1 MTNLSSPQVPTQ
13 PLRRIVRPTPIAR
26 QRKMTIGR
34 IAANSQLMA
43 NSFGRSTSIRRSISS
58 ESSVR
63 FPTWLLP
70 ALPARADDLDP
81 YRDRDIIALRQSR
94 MKNRVVRQVQPRGL
108 PMASHAH
115 GRSRSGIQTGP
126 SSIARR
132 LHPIR
137 RQPNRNDAHIGPSS
151 MPLMR
156 VAAQPPRPTA
166 RPPRTRSSNTAA
178 KNGIRT
184 DRDGPSP
191 KAATSSRHIS
201 TNSDVR
207 PMRRV
212 GLNTNV
218 GAGTES
224 VSLTNT
230 PDFVASGH
238 FSRPPKFESVMV
250 ARSVLTM
257 PNPFDR
263 VTASQS
269 HSAASPNSLRVETV
283 QADSSRPDISRPVHR
298 LTLPRASARQS
309 IDRSAIH
316 RRPVAVRQPLVAPS
330 SRIPLS
336 MMFEAPRR
344 LTSASVVASAPQV
357 NRAVN
362 ASGRAAAT
370 NTRTTSS
377 QRALSNPTTSSNPVT
392 ATNRSQASSSRPASI
407 SRKVA
412 DTPSSTPTPTPTQ
425 AQAPTPTA
433 GPDWTSFP
441 ARDSEA
447 TKVSRTA
454 DIAPSVDPVAQ
465 PAPIPSPSSISVSDA
480 STVHTHVSALTD
492 STRPTTISPS
502 NYNAIS
508 TDGDSA
514 IRRRPMSAV
523 DIPRTAGW
531 RQVLG
536 LSTESETS
544 TAPQMISTAQDS
556 LFRRVAALAN
566 PTNAPLGSPGD
577 IARRSPVSGSLI
589 SIASSMS
596 SAAQAQRES
605 SLPSPSPI
613 NNRSK
618 VSRKL
623 SRDPLASVRRQQSS
637 NAESAS
643 RSQQTTT
650 NISDAKVPRTR
661 VARSEA
667 NTRRD
672 RNSRNVAR
680 RLQKRSPSTQPKRS
694 SVESQ
699 STILR
704 KSLRVQK
711 PDATATSLVQKPSF
725 VQLWSSVNQSV
736 ARQSSLTAQ
745 RSLRLPQ
752 VRVHSHSSKPGAIV
766 RQQFGL
772 HDPSTETSFAQ
783 SSRST
788 VHHLRRQKSQRSN
801 LALRSA
807 THGDPSTAR
816 VMSVAR
822 ATRSHMSSVTPG
834 ASAGIQ
840 FAGSLAKAISLRQ
853 THGDTARAITAA
865 NQSRQSDTAVRR
877 SPAPNSVARSVS
889 PRSSRASSERSDNS
903 TSLTGAGSHV
913 AQNFLDRLSRK
924 TGEDFTPAMTPSQGN
939 SVSTSANSDVI
950 SRSVSRTPR
959 AESTLQYSE
968 PTGDQS
974 FDSSVADQRDDQPHW
989 AIMRTPAEN
998 NELSTSE
1005 LISRAPSSA
1014 DTSERASRAMGDTAS
1029 VANASIMRSVVAN
1042 PAATR
1047 SEDQPDQ
1054 SVRANRSQQRTVSGP
1069 SSARTTSPQPS
1080 TSQSST
1086 LSSTTQS
1093 ADISRSASITG
1104 PRSRTTDA
1112 ETNRSRQEI
1121 VERGGSIASRGIL
1134 HRAISRSVP
1143 TQRLSSPLND
1153 LPVSPNVTPGMRI
1166 PSEAMSAL
1174 PVVPNVARTASSP
1187 SSTSSSS
1194 SSSISG
1200 ATTSSPGA
1208 SISRSL
1214 SSSSPSISRSV
1225 SSPSTSNVR
1234 RDSHRSVSIRRQ
1246 ANGVQFGLSEDG
1258 TISADALVRMIES
1271 GQSIP
1276 NQVVH
1281 RQVSGTTSSGIV
1293 RRASSSDQVSRSVS
1307 STTIRR
1313 SSSTVEK
1320 AAPGPVSILSQVLAP
1335 SDDSESGTSQ
1345 ITTSQLLDLMDW
1357 INRIVDDRLRQELER
1372 RGVAGGRW

>member
-1 MTNLSSPQVPTQ
+1 MSELSGLDVPTQ

-43 NSFGRSTSIRRSISS
+43 NSFGRSTSIRRSISN

-81 YRDRDIIALRQSR
+81 YRDRDIIALRQTR

-156 VAAQPPRPTA
+156 VTSQPPRPTA

-178 KNGIRT
+178 RNGNRT

-191 KAATSSRHIS
+191 NAATASRQIS
-201 TNSDVR
+201 RNREDG
-207 PMRRV
+207 PFI
-212 GLNTNV
+212 NV
-218 GAGTES
+218 GRDNES
-224 VSLTNT
+224 VSTTIARRLDT
-230 PDFVASGH
+230 PDQI
-238 FSRPPKFESVMV
+238 SRPQKFESVMV
-250 ARSVLTM
+250 ARSVLTT
-257 PNPFDR
+257 PHPFDR
-263 VTASQS
+263 AMDRPSIAATSQ
-269 HSAASPNSLRVETV
+269 NL
-283 QADSSRPDISRPVHR
+283 SRPQSSQAETSRPETSRPVHR

-309 IDRSAIH
+309 VDRSAIH
-316 RRPVAVRQPLVAPS
+316 RRPISVRQPLVAPS

-336 MMFEAPRR
+336 MMYEAPRR
-344 LTSASVVASAPQV
+344 LTTTSVASPSALV
-357 NRAVN
+357 NRLADSPRQSNRSLDQRGPLTSPAQVPL
-362 ASGRAAAT
+362 SS
-370 NTRTTSS
+370 TTS
-377 QRALSNPTTSSNPVT
+377 NPSP
-392 ATNRSQASSSRPASI
+392 ASSSSTASI

-412 DTPSSTPTPTPTQ
+412 N
-425 AQAPTPTA
+425 APTPATA
-433 GPDWTSFP
+433 TTTATNIAPATTKATATNTGPDWTSFP
-441 ARDSEA
+441 TLNSESG
-447 TKVSRTA
+447 KVSRQA
-454 DIAPSVDPVAQ
+454 DTTTSVESVVQ
-465 PAPIPSPSSISVSDA
+465 PTPNSSPASVSVPNTRADN
-480 STVHTHVSALTD
+480 TSATD
-492 STRPTTISPS
+492 TNVSTRPTDSS
-502 NYNAIS
+502 LSSSNAIS
-508 TDGDSA
+508 TDRDSV

-536 LSTESETS
+536 LSTESGAS
-544 TAPQMISTAQDS
+544 TTPQIVSTAQDS

-566 PTNAPLGSPGD
+566 PTNAPLGTPGD

-589 SIASSMS
+589 SIASSMR
-596 SAAQAQRES
+596 SAVDTQRES
-605 SLPSPSPI
+605 STSISTLSTD
-613 NNRSK
+613 RSK

-623 SRDPLASVRRQQSS
+623 SRDPAA
-637 NAESAS
+637 N
-643 RSQQTTT
+643 T
-650 NISDAKVPRTR
+650 NMTRTQ
-661 VARSEA
+661 VKRSEQI
-667 NTRRD
+667 TPQGTKT
-672 RNSRNVAR
+672 RNVAR
-680 RLQKRSPSTQPKRS
+680 HLQKSSPSAQPKGS
-694 SVESQ
+694 SADAR

-704 KSLRVQK
+704 SPQREQK
-711 PDATATSLVQKPSF
+711 PDASATSLVQKPSF

-736 ARQSSLTAQ
+736 ARQSSLTAR

-752 VRVHSHSSKPGAIV
+752 VRVHSLSSKPGAIV

-801 LALRSA
+801 HALRSA

-816 VMSVAR
+816 VLSVAR

-834 ASAGIQ
+834 ASGGIQ

-853 THGDTARAITAA
+853 THGDASRAITAT
-865 NQSRQSDTAVRR
+865 NKSRQSDTAIRR
-877 SPAPNSVARSVS
+877 SPSSDSVARSS
-889 PRSSRASSERSDNS
+889 TPKSSRASSEWSGDS
-903 TSLTGAGSHV
+903 TSLTGAGSDV

-924 TGEDFTPAMTPSQGN
+924 TGENFAPAITPDQGV
-939 SVSTSANSDVI
+939 SVSASADSDVI

-959 AESTLQYSE
+959 AESTPQYSE
-968 PTGDQS
+968 LTIDQAV
-974 FDSSVADQRDDQPHW
+974 DSSIGDQRDDQPHW
-989 AIMRTPAEN
+989 AVMRSPADN
-998 NELSTSE
+998 NDPSTSE
-1005 LISRAPSSA
+1005 LISRSPSSA

-1029 VANASIMRSVVAN
+1029 VTNASIMRSVVAS

-1047 SEDQPDQ
+1047 SENQPDQ
-1054 SVRANRSQQRTVSGP
+1054 SVRATRNQQRSVSTSAQTLTTQAP
-1069 SSARTTSPQPS
+1069 TMSSSA
-1080 TSQSST
+1080 QSSD
-1086 LSSTTQS
+1086 L
-1093 ADISRSASITG
+1093 SRSASTTG
-1104 PRSRTTDA
+1104 TRSRTSNPEA
-1112 ETNRSRQEI
+1112 NRSRQEI
-1121 VERGGSIASRGIL
+1121 VERGGSIASRGVL
-1134 HRAISRSVP
+1134 HRAVSRGVP

-1153 LPVSPNVTPGMRI
+1153 LPVSPNVTPGLRI

-1174 PVVPNVARTASSP
+1174 PVVPNVARTSSSPSSTSP
-1187 SSTSSSS
+1187 SSTSSST

-1200 ATTSSPGA
+1200 ATTSPGA
-1208 SISRSL
+1208 NISRSS
-1214 SSSSPSISRSV
+1214 SSSSPSISRSA
-1225 SSPSTSNVR
+1225 SSPSTSKMR

-1246 ANGVQFGLSEDG
+1246 ANGVQFGPSEDG

-1281 RQVSGTTSSGIV
+1281 RQVSGTSSSGIM
-1293 RRASSSDQVSRSVS
+1293 RRATSSDQVSRSVS

-1313 SSSTVEK
+1313 SSSMVEK
-1320 AAPGPVSILSQVLAP
+1320 AAPGPVAILSQVLAP
-1335 SDDSESGTSQ
+1335 SDDSDSGNNQ

>member
-1 MTNLSSPQVPTQ
+1 MTDLSSPQVPTQ

-156 VAAQPPRPTA
+156 VTAQPPRPTA

-212 GLNTNV
+212 GLNTNI
-218 GAGTES
+218 GANTEP
-224 VSLTNT
+224 VSFTNT
-230 PDFVASGH
+230 PDFVATGQ
-238 FSRPPKFESVMV
+238 FSRAPKFESVMV

-257 PNPFDR
+257 SNPFDR

-269 HSAASPNSLRVETV
+269 HATASQNSLRVETV
-283 QADSSRPDISRPVHR
+283 QADSSRPDISRPRHR

-344 LTSASVVASAPQV
+344 LTSASVVASSPQV

-362 ASGRAAAT
+362 GSGRAATT

-377 QRALSNPTTSSNPVT
+377 PRALSNPTTSSNPVT
-392 ATNRSQASSSRPASI
+392 STNRSQASSSRPASI

-412 DTPSSTPTPTPTQ
+412 DAPSSTSTQTPTPTPNT
-425 AQAPTPTA
+425 

-454 DIAPSVDPVAQ
+454 DIAASVDPVAQ

-480 STVHTHVSALTD
+480 STVHTPASASTD

-596 SAAQAQRES
+596 AAAQAQRES
-605 SLPSPSPI
+605 SLPSPSSI

-623 SRDPLASVRRQQSS
+623 SRDPLASARRRQSS

-643 RSQQTTT
+643 RSQQSTT
-650 NISDAKVPRTR
+650 NISDAKVPRTQ
-661 VARSEA
+661 VARSEP

-680 RLQKRSPSTQPKRS
+680 RLQKRSPSAQPKRS
-694 SVESQ
+694 SVESR

-704 KSLRVQK
+704 KPLRVQK
-711 PDATATSLVQKPSF
+711 PDASATSLVQKPSF

-752 VRVHSHSSKPGAIV
+752 VRIHSHSSKPGAIV

-1029 VANASIMRSVVAN
+1029 VPNASIMRSVVAD

-1054 SVRANRSQQRTVSGP
+1054 SIRANRSQQRSVSAP
-1069 SSARTTSPQPS
+1069 SSDRTTSPQPS

-1093 ADISRSASITG
+1093 ADISRSASTTG
-1104 PRSRTTDA
+1104 PRSRTMDA
-1112 ETNRSRQEI
+1112 ATNRSRQEI

-1134 HRAISRSVP
+1134 HRAVSRSVP

-1194 SSSISG
+1194 FSSISG

-1246 ANGVQFGLSEDG
+1246 ANGVQFGPSEDG

>member
-1 MTNLSSPQVPTQ
+1 MTDLSSPNVPSQ
-13 PLRRIVRPTPIAR
+13 PLRRIVRPTPVAR

-178 KNGIRT
+178 KSGNRT

-191 KAATSSRHIS
+191 KAATSSRQVSANSEVRAMRKVGPTTNLGTNKES
-201 TNSDVR
+201 TSSTTARHFDAPVQ
-207 PMRRV
+207 
-212 GLNTNV
+212 
-218 GAGTES
+218 
-224 VSLTNT
+224 
-230 PDFVASGH
+230 
-238 FSRPPKFESVMV
+238 FSRSPKFESVMV
-250 ARSVLTM
+250 ARSVLTT
-257 PNPFDR
+257 PHPFDR
-263 VTASQS
+263 ATTSQPSATTSQS
-269 HSAASPNSLRVETV
+269 SSRVETV
-283 QADSSRPDISRPVHR
+283 QAESSRPVHR
-298 LTLPRASARQS
+298 LTLPRASARHS

-316 RRPVAVRQPLVAPS
+316 RRPAAVRQPLVAPS

-336 MMFEAPRR
+336 MMLEAPRR
-344 LTSASVVASAPQV
+344 LTSASVVASSPQV
-357 NRAVN
+357 IRAAN
-362 ASGRAAAT
+362 LSGRASAT

-377 QRALSNPTTSSNPVT
+377 PTASPNPTMSMNTSP
-392 ATNRSQASSSRPASI
+392 ASSSSTASI
-407 SRKVA
+407 TRKVA
-412 DTPSSTPTPTPTQ
+412 DTPTSTPTPNT
-425 AQAPTPTA
+425 

-441 ARDSEA
+441 ARDSESA
-447 TKVSRTA
+447 KVSRTA
-454 DIAPSVDPVAQ
+454 NIAPSVEPVAQ

-480 STVHTHVSALTD
+480 STVNTPVSASTD
-492 STRPTTISPS
+492 STRPTAISAS

-508 TDGDSA
+508 NERDSA

-544 TAPQMISTAQDS
+544 TTPQIVSAAQDS

-566 PTNAPLGSPGD
+566 PTNAPLGTPGD

-589 SIASSMS
+589 SIASSMR
-596 SAAQAQRES
+596 SAVQTQRES
-605 SLPSPSPI
+605 STPI
-613 NNRSK
+613 SSLSTDRSK
-618 VSRKL
+618 ISRKL
-623 SRDPLASVRRQQSS
+623 SRDPIASARRQQSS
-637 NAESAS
+637 SAESAS
-643 RSQQTTT
+643 RSQQSATT
-650 NISDAKVPRTR
+650 ISDAKLPRTQ
-661 VARSEA
+661 VARSEQISPQG
-667 NTRRD
+667 TKT
-672 RNSRNVAR
+672 RNVAR
-680 RLQKRSPSTQPKRS
+680 RLKNSSPSAQPKRS
-694 SVESQ
+694 SADAR

-704 KSLRVQK
+704 SPQREQK
-711 PDATATSLVQKPSF
+711 PNASASSLVQKPSF

-736 ARQSSLTAQ
+736 ARQSSLTAR

-752 VRVHSHSSKPGAIV
+752 VRVHSLSSKPGAIV

-772 HDPSTETSFAQ
+772 HDPSTENSFAQ

-801 LALRSA
+801 HALRSA
-807 THGDPSTAR
+807 SYGDPSTAR

-834 ASAGIQ
+834 ASGGIQ

-853 THGDTARAITAA
+853 THGDSSRAITAT
-865 NQSRQSDTAVRR
+865 NKSRQTDTAVRR
-877 SPAPNSVARSVS
+877 SPASDSVARSS
-889 PRSSRASSERSDNS
+889 TPKSSRAGNEWSGDS

-924 TGEDFTPAMTPSQGN
+924 TGEDFAPAITPDQGV
-939 SVSTSANSDVI
+939 SVSTSADSDVI

-959 AESTLQYSE
+959 AESTPQYSE
-968 PTGDQS
+968 PTS
-974 FDSSVADQRDDQPHW
+974 ERAVDSSIGAQRDDQPHW
-989 AIMRTPAEN
+989 AVMRTPADN
-998 NELSTSE
+998 DDLSTSE
-1005 LISRAPSSA
+1005 LISRSPSSA

-1029 VANASIMRSVVAN
+1029 VTNASILRSVVAN

-1047 SEDQPDQ
+1047 SDNQPDQ
-1054 SVRANRSQQRTVSGP
+1054 SVRANGNQRRPASGP
-1069 SSARTTSPQPS
+1069 SSAQTPATQTTSAQ
-1080 TSQSST
+1080 T
-1086 LSSTTQS
+1086 LSSSTPS
-1093 ADISRSASITG
+1093 ADISRSALTTG
-1104 PRSRTTDA
+1104 SRSRTTDTEA
-1112 ETNRSRQEI
+1112 NRSRQEI

-1134 HRAISRSVP
+1134 HRAVSRSVP
-1143 TQRLSSPLND
+1143 THRLSSPLND

-1174 PVVPNVARTASSP
+1174 PVVPNVARTSSSP
-1187 SSTSSSS
+1187 SSTSSST

-1208 SISRSL
+1208 SISRS
-1214 SSSSPSISRSV
+1214 SSSSSSSISRSV
-1225 SSPSTSNVR
+1225 SSPSSSNVR

-1246 ANGVQFGLSEDG
+1246 ANGVQFGPSEDG

-1281 RQVSGTTSSGIV
+1281 RQVSGTTSSGIM
-1293 RRASSSDQVSRSVS
+1293 RRPSSSDQVSRSVS

-1313 SSSTVEK
+1313 SSSPVEK

-1335 SDDSESGTSQ
+1335 SDDSDSGTNQ
-1345 ITTSQLLDLMDW
+1345 VTTSQLLDLMDW

>member
-1 MTNLSSPQVPTQ
+1 MSELSGLDVPTQ

-43 NSFGRSTSIRRSISS
+43 NSFGRSTSIRRSISH

-81 YRDRDIIALRQSR
+81 YRDRDIIALRQTR

-156 VAAQPPRPTA
+156 VTAQPPRPTS

-178 KNGIRT
+178 RNGNRT

-191 KAATSSRHIS
+191 KAATASRLIS
-201 TNSDVR
+201 KNR
-207 PMRRV
+207 EV
-212 GLNTNV
+212 GPSINV
-218 GAGTES
+218 GRDNES
-224 VSLTNT
+224 VSSTIARQLDT
-230 PDFVASGH
+230 PDQI
-238 FSRPPKFESVMV
+238 SRPQKFESVMV
-250 ARSVLTM
+250 ARSVLTT
-257 PNPFDR
+257 PHPFES
-263 VTASQS
+263 VNSSQS
-269 HSAASPNSLRVETV
+269 KAAISQDL
-283 QADSSRPDISRPVHR
+283 SRPQSSQAKTSRPESSRPVHR

-309 IDRSAIH
+309 VDRSAIH
-316 RRPVAVRQPLVAPS
+316 RRPLSVRQPLVAPT

-344 LTSASVVASAPQV
+344 LTTTSVASPSALV
-357 NRAVN
+357 NRVADSPRQSNRSLDQRGTLTSPAQVPL
-362 ASGRAAAT
+362 SS
-370 NTRTTSS
+370 TTS
-377 QRALSNPTTSSNPVT
+377 NPSP
-392 ATNRSQASSSRPASI
+392 ASSSSTASI

-412 DTPSSTPTPTPTQ
+412 N
-425 AQAPTPTA
+425 APTPATTTA
-433 GPDWTSFP
+433 TTTATATNIAPATTKATATNTGPDWTSFP
-441 ARDSEA
+441 TLNSESG
-447 TKVSRTA
+447 KVSRQA
-454 DIAPSVDPVAQ
+454 DTTTSVESVVQ
-465 PAPIPSPSSISVSDA
+465 PTPTSSPASVSVPNTRADN
-480 STVHTHVSALTD
+480 TSATD
-492 STRPTTISPS
+492 TNVSTRPTDSS
-502 NYNAIS
+502 LSSSNAIS
-508 TDGDSA
+508 TDRDSV

-536 LSTESETS
+536 LSTESGAS
-544 TAPQMISTAQDS
+544 TTPQIVSTAQDS

-566 PTNAPLGSPGD
+566 PTNAPLGTPGD

-589 SIASSMS
+589 SIASSMR
-596 SAAQAQRES
+596 SAVDTQRES
-605 SLPSPSPI
+605 STSISTLSTD
-613 NNRSK
+613 RSK

-623 SRDPLASVRRQQSS
+623 SRDPAA
-637 NAESAS
+637 N
-643 RSQQTTT
+643 T
-650 NISDAKVPRTR
+650 NMTRTQ
-661 VARSEA
+661 VKRSEQI
-667 NTRRD
+667 TPQGTKT
-672 RNSRNVAR
+672 RNVAR
-680 RLQKRSPSTQPKRS
+680 RLQKSSPSAQPKGS
-694 SVESQ
+694 SADAR

-704 KSLRVQK
+704 SPQREQK
-711 PDATATSLVQKPSF
+711 PDASATSLVQKPSF

-736 ARQSSLTAQ
+736 ARQSSLTAR

-752 VRVHSHSSKPGAIV
+752 VRVHSLSSKPGAIV

-801 LALRSA
+801 HALRSA

-816 VMSVAR
+816 VMSVAQ

-834 ASAGIQ
+834 ASGGIQ

-853 THGDTARAITAA
+853 THGDASRAITAT
-865 NQSRQSDTAVRR
+865 NKSRQSDTAVRR
-877 SPAPNSVARSVS
+877 SPSSDSVARSS
-889 PRSSRASSERSDNS
+889 TPKSSRASSEWSGDS
-903 TSLTGAGSHV
+903 TSLTGAGSDV

-924 TGEDFTPAMTPSQGN
+924 TGENFAPAITPDQG
-939 SVSTSANSDVI
+939 VSLSKSADSDVI

-968 PTGDQS
+968 PASEQAV
-974 FDSSVADQRDDQPHW
+974 DSSMGDQRDDQPHW
-989 AIMRTPAEN
+989 AVMRTPADN
-998 NELSTSE
+998 DDLSTSE
-1005 LISRAPSSA
+1005 LISRSPGSA
-1014 DTSERASRAMGDTAS
+1014 DTSGRASRAMDDAAS
-1029 VANASIMRSVVAN
+1029 VTNASIMRSVVAS

-1047 SEDQPDQ
+1047 SENQPDQ
-1054 SVRANRSQQRTVSGP
+1054 SVRATRNQQRAV
-1069 SSARTTSPQPS
+1069 S
-1080 TSQSST
+1080 TSAQTSTIQAPTMSSSTQSS
-1086 LSSTTQS
+1086 
-1093 ADISRSASITG
+1093 DISRSASTTG
-1104 PRSRTTDA
+1104 TRSRTSNH
-1112 ETNRSRQEI
+1112 EVNRSRQEI
-1121 VERGGSIASRGIL
+1121 VERGGSIASRGVL
-1134 HRAISRSVP
+1134 HRAVSRCVP

-1153 LPVSPNVTPGMRI
+1153 LPVSPNVTPGLRI

-1174 PVVPNVARTASSP
+1174 PVVPNVARTSSSP
-1187 SSTSSSS
+1187 SSTSSST

-1200 ATTSSPGA
+1200 ATTSPGA
-1208 SISRSL
+1208 NISRSS
-1214 SSSSPSISRSV
+1214 SSSSPSISRSA
-1225 SSPSTSNVR
+1225 SSPSSSKVR

-1246 ANGVQFGLSEDG
+1246 ANGVQFGPSEDG

-1281 RQVSGTTSSGIV
+1281 RQVSGTSSSGIM
-1293 RRASSSDQVSRSVS
+1293 RRATSSDQVSRSVS

-1313 SSSTVEK
+1313 SSSMVEK
-1320 AAPGPVSILSQVLAP
+1320 AAPGPVAILSQVLAP
-1335 SDDSESGTSQ
+1335 SDDSDSGNNQ

>member
-1 MTNLSSPQVPTQ
+1 MTDLSSPNVPSQ
-13 PLRRIVRPTPIAR
+13 PLRRIVRPTPVAR

-58 ESSVR
+58 ESSVN

-178 KNGIRT
+178 KNGNRT
-184 DRDGPSP
+184 DRDGPAP
-191 KAATSSRHIS
+191 KAATSSRQVS
-201 TNSDVR
+201 ANSEVK
-207 PMRRV
+207 PMRKV
-212 GLNTNV
+212 GSTTNV
-218 GAGTES
+218 GANKES
-224 VSLTNT
+224 TSSTTARHFDAPVQ
-230 PDFVASGH
+230 

-250 ARSVLTM
+250 ARSVLTT
-257 PNPFDR
+257 PHPFDR
-263 VTASQS
+263 AIDRPSTAAPSQDS
-269 HSAASPNSLRVETV
+269 FRPE
-283 QADSSRPDISRPVHR
+283 SSRPEKSRPESSRPVHR

-336 MMFEAPRR
+336 MMFESPRR
-344 LTSASVVASAPQV
+344 LNTASVVTSSPQV
-357 NRAVN
+357 NRAAN
-362 ASGRAAAT
+362 LSGRASAT

-377 QRALSNPTTSSNPVT
+377 PTASPNPTMSLNTSP
-392 ATNRSQASSSRPASI
+392 ASSSSTASI

-412 DTPSSTPTPTPTQ
+412 DTPTSTPTPTPT
-425 AQAPTPTA
+425 PNT

-441 ARDSEA
+441 ARDSESA
-447 TKVSRTA
+447 KVSRKASTTT
-454 DIAPSVDPVAQ
+454 SVESVAQ
-465 PAPIPSPSSISVSDA
+465 SIPTSSPTSVSVPNTRADNTSGA
-480 STVHTHVSALTD
+480 VTTV
-492 STRPTTISPS
+492 STRPSDTSISS
-502 NYNAIS
+502 SNAIS
-508 TDGDSA
+508 NERDSA

-544 TAPQMISTAQDS
+544 TTPQNFSPAQDS

-566 PTNAPLGSPGD
+566 PTNAPLGTPGD

-589 SIASSMS
+589 SIASSMR
-596 SAAQAQRES
+596 SAVQTQRES
-605 SLPSPSPI
+605 STPI
-613 NNRSK
+613 SSQSTDRSK
-618 VSRKL
+618 ISRKL
-623 SRDPLASVRRQQSS
+623 SRDPIASARRQQSS
-637 NAESAS
+637 SAESAS
-643 RSQQTTT
+643 RPQQSATT
-650 NISDAKVPRTR
+650 ISDAKAPRTQ
-661 VARSEA
+661 VARSEQISPQG
-667 NTRRD
+667 TKT
-672 RNSRNVAR
+672 RNVAR
-680 RLQKRSPSTQPKRS
+680 RLKNSSPSAQPKRS
-694 SVESQ
+694 SADAR

-704 KSLRVQK
+704 SPQREQK
-711 PDATATSLVQKPSF
+711 PNASASSLVQKPSF

-736 ARQSSLTAQ
+736 ARQSSLTAR

-752 VRVHSHSSKPGAIV
+752 VRVHSLSSKPGAIL

-788 VHHLRRQKSQRSN
+788 VHRLRRQKSQRSN
-801 LALRSA
+801 HALRSA
-807 THGDPSTAR
+807 SHGDPSTAR

-834 ASAGIQ
+834 ASGGIQ

-853 THGDTARAITAA
+853 THGDSSRAITAT
-865 NQSRQSDTAVRR
+865 NKSRQTDTAVRR
-877 SPAPNSVARSVS
+877 SPASDSVARSS
-889 PRSSRASSERSDNS
+889 TPKSSRASNEWSGDS

-924 TGEDFTPAMTPSQGN
+924 TGEDFAPAITPDQGV
-939 SVSTSANSDVI
+939 SVSTSADSDVI

-959 AESTLQYSE
+959 AESTPRYTE
-968 PTGDQS
+968 PTIDQAV
-974 FDSSVADQRDDQPHW
+974 DSSLGDQRDGQSHW
-989 AIMRTPAEN
+989 AVMRTPADN
-998 NELSTSE
+998 DDLSTSE
-1005 LISRAPSSA
+1005 LISRSPSSA

-1029 VANASIMRSVVAN
+1029 VTNASIMRSVVAN

-1047 SEDQPDQ
+1047 SENRPDQ
-1054 SVRANRSQQRTVSGP
+1054 SVRAKGNQQRTASGP
-1069 SSARTTSPQPS
+1069 TSAQSSSAQSTTA
-1080 TSQSST
+1080 QSST
-1086 LSSTTQS
+1086 LSSSTQS
-1093 ADISRSASITG
+1093 ADISRSASTTG
-1104 PRSRTTDA
+1104 SGSRTTNTEA
-1112 ETNRSRQEI
+1112 NRSRQAI

-1134 HRAISRSVP
+1134 HRAVSRSVP
-1143 TQRLSSPLND
+1143 THRLSSPLND

-1174 PVVPNVARTASSP
+1174 PVVPNVARTSSSP
-1187 SSTSSSS
+1187 SSTSSST

-1208 SISRSL
+1208 SISRS
-1214 SSSSPSISRSV
+1214 SSSSSSSISRSV
-1225 SSPSTSNVR
+1225 SSPSSSNVR

-1246 ANGVQFGLSEDG
+1246 ANGVQFGPSEDG

-1281 RQVSGTTSSGIV
+1281 RQVSGTTSSGIM
-1293 RRASSSDQVSRSVS
+1293 RRPSSSDQVSRSVS

-1320 AAPGPVSILSQVLAP
+1320 AAPGPVAILSQVLAP
-1335 SDDSESGTSQ
+1335 SDDSDSGTSQ

>member
-218 GAGTES
+218 GASTES

-230 PDFVASGH
+230 PDFVATGQ

-263 VTASQS
+263 ETASQS
-269 HSAASPNSLRVETV
+269 HAAASQNSLQVESV

-344 LTSASVVASAPQV
+344 LTSASVVASSPQV

-370 NTRTTSS
+370 HTRTTSS
-377 QRALSNPTTSSNPVT
+377 PKALSNPTTSSNPVT
-392 ATNRSQASSSRPASI
+392 STNRSQASSSRPASI

-412 DTPSSTPTPTPTQ
+412 DTPSSTPTQ
-425 AQAPTPTA
+425 AQAQTQTQAPTT

-441 ARDSEA
+441 ARNSEA

-454 DIAPSVDPVAQ
+454 DIAASVDPVAQ

-623 SRDPLASVRRQQSS
+623 SRDPLASSK
-637 NAESAS
+637 A
-643 RSQQTTT
+643 
-650 NISDAKVPRTR
+650 PRNQ

-694 SVESQ
+694 SVDSR

-704 KSLRVQK
+704 KPLRVQK
-711 PDATATSLVQKPSF
+711 PDASATSLVQKPSF

-736 ARQSSLTAQ
+736 ARQSSLTAR

-807 THGDPSTAR
+807 SHGDPSTAR
-816 VMSVAR
+816 VMLVAR

-974 FDSSVADQRDDQPHW
+974 FDSSAADQRDDQPHW

-998 NELSTSE
+998 NELSSSE

-1054 SVRANRSQQRTVSGP
+1054 SVRANRSQLRTVSGP

-1093 ADISRSASITG
+1093 ADISRSASTTG
-1104 PRSRTTDA
+1104 SRSRTTDA
-1112 ETNRSRQEI
+1112 ETNRSRQDI
-1121 VERGGSIASRGIL
+1121 VERGGSIASRGFL
-1134 HRAISRSVP
+1134 HRAVSRSVP

-1194 SSSISG
+1194 SSLISG

>member
-1 MTNLSSPQVPTQ
+1 MTDLSSQPVPVQ
-13 PLRRIVRPTPIAR
+13 PLRRIVQPTPVAR

-178 KNGIRT
+178 KSGNRT

-191 KAATSSRHIS
+191 KAATSSRQVSANSEVRAMRKVGPTTNLGANKES
-201 TNSDVR
+201 TSSTTARHFDAPVQ
-207 PMRRV
+207 
-212 GLNTNV
+212 
-218 GAGTES
+218 
-224 VSLTNT
+224 
-230 PDFVASGH
+230 

-250 ARSVLTM
+250 ARSVLTT
-257 PNPFDR
+257 PHPFDR
-263 VTASQS
+263 ATTSQPSATTSQS
-269 HSAASPNSLRVETV
+269 SLRVK
-283 QADSSRPDISRPVHR
+283 SSRPETSRPESSRAVHR

-316 RRPVAVRQPLVAPS
+316 RRQAAVRQPLVAPS

-344 LTSASVVASAPQV
+344 LTSASVVASSPQV
-357 NRAVN
+357 IRAAN
-362 ASGRAAAT
+362 LSGRASAT

-377 QRALSNPTTSSNPVT
+377 PTASPNPTMSLNTSP
-392 ATNRSQASSSRPASI
+392 ASSSSTASI

-412 DTPSSTPTPTPTQ
+412 ETPTSTTTPTPTPNT
-425 AQAPTPTA
+425 

-441 ARDSEA
+441 ARDSESA
-447 TKVSRTA
+447 KVSRTA
-454 DIAPSVDPVAQ
+454 NIAPSIEPVAQ

-480 STVHTHVSALTD
+480 STVNTPVSASTD
-492 STRPTTISPS
+492 STRPTAISAS

-544 TAPQMISTAQDS
+544 TTPQIVSAAQDS

-566 PTNAPLGSPGD
+566 PTNAPLGTPGD

-589 SIASSMS
+589 SIASSMR
-596 SAAQAQRES
+596 SAVQTQRES
-605 SLPSPSPI
+605 STPI
-613 NNRSK
+613 SSQSTDRSK
-618 VSRKL
+618 ISRKL
-623 SRDPLASVRRQQSS
+623 SRDPIASARRQQSS
-637 NAESAS
+637 SAESAS
-643 RSQQTTT
+643 RPQQSATT
-650 NISDAKVPRTR
+650 ISDAKAPRTQ
-661 VARSEA
+661 VARSEQISPQG
-667 NTRRD
+667 TKT
-672 RNSRNVAR
+672 RNVAR
-680 RLQKRSPSTQPKRS
+680 RLKNSSPSAQPKRS
-694 SVESQ
+694 SADAR

-704 KSLRVQK
+704 SPRREQK
-711 PDATATSLVQKPSF
+711 PNMSASSLVQKPSF

-736 ARQSSLTAQ
+736 ARQSSLTAR

-752 VRVHSHSSKPGAIV
+752 VRVHSLSSKPGTIV

-801 LALRSA
+801 HALRSA
-807 THGDPSTAR
+807 SYGDPSTAR

-834 ASAGIQ
+834 ASGGIQ

-853 THGDTARAITAA
+853 THGDASRAITTT
-865 NQSRQSDTAVRR
+865 NKSRQTDTAVRR
-877 SPAPNSVARSVS
+877 SPASDSVARSS
-889 PRSSRASSERSDNS
+889 TPKSSRAGNEWSGDS
-903 TSLTGAGSHV
+903 TSLTGAGSRV

-924 TGEDFTPAMTPSQGN
+924 TGEDFAPAITPDQGV
-939 SVSTSANSDVI
+939 SVSTSADSDVI

-959 AESTLQYSE
+959 AESSPQYSE
-968 PTGDQS
+968 PTS
-974 FDSSVADQRDDQPHW
+974 ERAVDSSIGAQRDDQPHW
-989 AIMRTPAEN
+989 AVMRTPADN
-998 NELSTSE
+998 DDLSTSE
-1005 LISRAPSSA
+1005 LISRSPSSA
-1014 DTSERASRAMGDTAS
+1014 NTSERASRAMGDTAS
-1029 VANASIMRSVVAN
+1029 VTNASILRSVVAN

-1047 SEDQPDQ
+1047 SDNQPDQ
-1054 SVRANRSQQRTVSGP
+1054 SVRANGNQRRPASGP
-1069 SSARTTSPQPS
+1069 SSVQTPATQTTSAQ
-1080 TSQSST
+1080 T
-1086 LSSTTQS
+1086 LSSSTRS
-1093 ADISRSASITG
+1093 ADISRSALTTG
-1104 PRSRTTDA
+1104 SRSRTTDTEA
-1112 ETNRSRQEI
+1112 NRSRQEI

-1134 HRAISRSVP
+1134 HRAVSRSVP
-1143 TQRLSSPLND
+1143 THRLSSPLND

-1174 PVVPNVARTASSP
+1174 PVVPNVARTSSSP
-1187 SSTSSSS
+1187 SSTSSST

-1208 SISRSL
+1208 SISRSSR
-1214 SSSSPSISRSV
+1214 SSSSSISRSV
-1225 SSPSTSNVR
+1225 SSPSSSNVR

-1246 ANGVQFGLSEDG
+1246 ANGVQFGPSEDG

-1281 RQVSGTTSSGIV
+1281 RQVSGTTSSGIM
-1293 RRASSSDQVSRSVS
+1293 RRPSSSDQVSRSVS

-1320 AAPGPVSILSQVLAP
+1320 AAPGPVAILSQVLAP
-1335 SDDSESGTSQ
+1335 SDDSDSGTSQ

>member
-218 GAGTES
+218 GASTES
-224 VSLTNT
+224 VLLTNT
-230 PDFVASGH
+230 PDFVATGQ

-269 HSAASPNSLRVETV
+269 HAAASPNSLRVETV
-283 QADSSRPDISRPVHR
+283 QADSSRPDISRPRHR

-362 ASGRAAAT
+362 ASGRAATT

-377 QRALSNPTTSSNPVT
+377 PRALSNPTTSSNPVT
-392 ATNRSQASSSRPASI
+392 STNRSQASSSRPASI

-412 DTPSSTPTPTPTQ
+412 DAPSSTPT
-425 AQAPTPTA
+425 QAPIPTT

-454 DIAPSVDPVAQ
+454 DIAASVDPVAQ

-480 STVHTHVSALTD
+480 STVHTPVSATTD
-492 STRPTTISPS
+492 SARPTTISAS
-502 NYNAIS
+502 NYDAIS
-508 TDGDSA
+508 TDGGSA

-596 SAAQAQRES
+596 AAAQAQRES
-605 SLPSPSPI
+605 SLPSPSSI

-623 SRDPLASVRRQQSS
+623 SRDPLASARRRQSS

-643 RSQQTTT
+643 RSQQSTT
-650 NISDAKVPRTR
+650 NISDAKVPRTQ
-661 VARSEA
+661 VARSEP

-680 RLQKRSPSTQPKRS
+680 RLQKRSPSAQPKRS
-694 SVESQ
+694 SVESR

-704 KSLRVQK
+704 KPLRVQK
-711 PDATATSLVQKPSF
+711 PDASATSLVQKPSF

-1069 SSARTTSPQPS
+1069 SSDRTTSPQPS

-1086 LSSTTQS
+1086 LSSSTQS
-1093 ADISRSASITG
+1093 ADISRSALTTG
-1104 PRSRTTDA
+1104 SRSRTTDA

-1134 HRAISRSVP
+1134 HRAVSRSVP

-1194 SSSISG
+1194 FSSISG

-1246 ANGVQFGLSEDG
+1246 ANGVQFGPSEDG

>member
-1 MTNLSSPQVPTQ
+1 MTDLSSPQDPTQ

-115 GRSRSGIQTGP
+115 GRSRSGVQTGP

-137 RQPNRNDAHIGPSS
+137 RQPNRNDAHIGPST
-151 MPLMR
+151 MPLVR
-156 VAAQPPRPTA
+156 VASQPQRPTA
-166 RPPRTRSSNTAA
+166 RPPRTRSSATSA
-178 KNGIRT
+178 KNGNRT
-184 DRDGPSP
+184 DRDGP
-191 KAATSSRHIS
+191 
-201 TNSDVR
+201 R
-207 PMRRV
+207 PRV
-212 GLNTNV
+212 VDSVKTGQF
-218 GAGTES
+218 ES
-224 VSLTNT
+224 
-230 PDFVASGH
+230 H
-238 FSRPPKFESVMV
+238 FSDSFSTQGASTQSSLSPQSRPKFESVMV
-250 ARSVLTM
+250 ARSLLARPQTS
-257 PNPFDR
+257 
-263 VTASQS
+263 TADLPGVST
-269 HSAASPNSLRVETV
+269 P
-283 QADSSRPDISRPVHR
+283 DSSESSHR
-298 LTLPRASARQS
+298 LTLPRASGRTS
-309 IDRSAIH
+309 VDRSAIH
-316 RRPVAVRQPLVAPS
+316 RRTPSTRQPLVLPS

-336 MMFEAPRR
+336 MMYEAPSRLN
-344 LTSASVVASAPQV
+344 LTSVAFPTSRVNTTQSRQTSSAPSSSTASVVARQ
-357 NRAVN
+357 
-362 ASGRAAAT
+362 T
-370 NTRTTSS
+370 TRTSVQS
-377 QRALSNPTTSSNPVT
+377 VSPGSP
-392 ATNRSQASSSRPASI
+392 TNRTVSTASN
-407 SRKVA
+407 VG
-412 DTPSSTPTPTPTQ
+412 PS
-425 AQAPTPTA
+425 
-433 GPDWTSFP
+433 WTSFP
-441 ARDSEA
+441 TRESSTEQVSQRVISSDRAVTIPSA
-447 TKVSRTA
+447 TTPPSSQPLPKPQSSTLSSVSTSDTPISREKSAPATHRTA
-454 DIAPSVDPVAQ
+454 IDLTPPT
-465 PAPIPSPSSISVSDA
+465 SISIPIENDNVFRSA
-480 STVHTHVSALTD
+480 NSATV
-492 STRPTTISPS
+492 
-502 NYNAIS
+502 
-508 TDGDSA
+508 
-514 IRRRPMSAV
+514 RRRVGAV
-523 DIPRTAGW
+523 HIPRAAGW
-531 RQVLG
+531 RQVMG
-536 LSTESETS
+536 LSQQSEQPTTPQ
-544 TAPQMISTAQDS
+544 TASHHQDS

-589 SIASSMS
+589 SIASSMR
-596 SAAQAQRES
+596 SAVQTQRES
-605 SLPSPSPI
+605 STPI
-613 NNRSK
+613 SSLSTDRAK
-618 VSRKL
+618 ISRKL
-623 SRDPLASVRRQQSS
+623 SRDPASSARMQQSA

-643 RSQQTTT
+643 RSQQSATK
-650 NISDAKVPRTR
+650 ISNAKTPRTQ
-661 VARSEA
+661 AERSEQI
-667 NTRRD
+667 TRQ
-672 RNSRNVAR
+672 STKTRNVAR
-680 RLQKRSPSTQPKRS
+680 RLKKSSPSAQPKRS
-694 SVESQ
+694 SASAR

-704 KSLRVQK
+704 SPLREQK
-711 PDATATSLVQKPSF
+711 PNASATSLVQKPSF

-736 ARQSSLTAQ
+736 ARQSSLTAR

-752 VRVHSHSSKPGAIV
+752 VRVHSLSSKPGAIV

-801 LALRSA
+801 HALRSA
-807 THGDPSTAR
+807 SHGDPSTAR

-822 ATRSHMSSVTPG
+822 ATRSHMSSITPG
-834 ASAGIQ
+834 ASGGIQ

-853 THGDTARAITAA
+853 THGDTARAITAT
-865 NQSRQSDTAVRR
+865 NKSRQTDTAVRR
-877 SPAPNSVARSVS
+877 SPASDSVARSVS
-889 PRSSRASSERSDNS
+889 PKSSRASSDWSGDS

-924 TGEDFTPAMTPSQGN
+924 TGEDFAPAITPDQGV
-939 SVSTSANSDVI
+939 SVSTSADSDVI

-959 AESTLQYSE
+959 AESTPRYTE
-968 PTGDQS
+968 PTIDQAV
-974 FDSSVADQRDDQPHW
+974 DSSMGDQRDGQPHW
-989 AIMRTPAEN
+989 AVMRTPADN
-998 NELSTSE
+998 DDLSTSE
-1005 LISRAPSSA
+1005 LISRNPSSA

-1029 VANASIMRSVVAN
+1029 VTNASIMRSVVAN

-1047 SEDQPDQ
+1047 SEDLPDQ
-1054 SVRANRSQQRTVSGP
+1054 SVRAKANQQRTASGP
-1069 SSARTTSPQPS
+1069 TSAQTTSSQT
-1080 TSQSST
+1080 TSAQSST
-1086 LSSTTQS
+1086 LSSSTQS
-1093 ADISRSASITG
+1093 ADISRSASTTG
-1104 PRSRTTDA
+1104 SHSRTTDTEA
-1112 ETNRSRQEI
+1112 NRSRQAI
-1121 VERGGSIASRGIL
+1121 VERGGSIASRGVL
-1134 HRAISRSVP
+1134 HRAVSRSVP

-1174 PVVPNVARTASSP
+1174 PVVPNVARTSSSP
-1187 SSTSSSS
+1187 SSTSSSTS
-1194 SSSISG
+1194 SPISG

-1208 SISRSL
+1208 SISRS
-1214 SSSSPSISRSV
+1214 SSSNSSSISRSV

-1246 ANGVQFGLSEDG
+1246 ANGVQFGPSEDG

-1281 RQVSGTTSSGIV
+1281 RQVSGTTSSGIM
-1293 RRASSSDQVSRSVS
+1293 RRPSSSDQVSRSVG

-1320 AAPGPVSILSQVLAP
+1320 AAPGPVAILSQVLAP
-1335 SDDSESGTSQ
+1335 SDDSDSGTSQ

>member
-1 MTNLSSPQVPTQ
+1 MTDLSSPQVPTQ

-115 GRSRSGIQTGP
+115 GRSRSGVQTGP

-178 KNGIRT
+178 KNGNRT

-191 KAATSSRHIS
+191 KAATSSRQVS
-201 TNSDVR
+201 TNSEVR
-207 PMRRV
+207 PMRKV
-212 GLNTNV
+212 GSTTNV
-218 GAGTES
+218 GANKES
-224 VSLTNT
+224 TSSTTARHFDAPVQ
-230 PDFVASGH
+230 

-250 ARSVLTM
+250 ARSVLTT
-257 PNPFDR
+257 PHPFDR
-263 VTASQS
+263 ATTSQPSATTSQS
-269 HSAASPNSLRVETV
+269 SLRVE
-283 QADSSRPDISRPVHR
+283 SSRPESSRPVHR

-316 RRPVAVRQPLVAPS
+316 RRPAAVRQPLVAPS

-344 LTSASVVASAPQV
+344 LNTASVVASSPQV
-357 NRAVN
+357 NRAAN
-362 ASGRAAAT
+362 LSGRPSAT

-377 QRALSNPTTSSNPVT
+377 PTTSPIPT
-392 ATNRSQASSSRPASI
+392 RSLNTSPASSSSTASI

-412 DTPSSTPTPTPTQ
+412 DSPTSTPTPTPT
-425 AQAPTPTA
+425 PTPTSTPNT

-441 ARDSEA
+441 ARDSGSA
-447 TKVSRTA
+447 KVSRKASTTT
-454 DIAPSVDPVAQ
+454 SVESVAQ
-465 PAPIPSPSSISVSDA
+465 SIPTSSPTSVSVPHTRADNT
-480 STVHTHVSALTD
+480 STATATVLTRTSD
-492 STRPTTISPS
+492 TSMSS
-502 NYNAIS
+502 SNAIS
-508 TDGDSA
+508 DERDSA

-536 LSTESETS
+536 LSTESEIS
-544 TAPQMISTAQDS
+544 TTPQVVSTAQDS

-566 PTNAPLGSPGD
+566 PTNAPLGTPGD

-589 SIASSMS
+589 SIASSMR
-596 SAAQAQRES
+596 SAVQNQRES
-605 SLPSPSPI
+605 STPI
-613 NNRSK
+613 SSLGTDRSK

-623 SRDPLASVRRQQSS
+623 SRDPIASARRQQSS
-637 NAESAS
+637 SAESAS
-643 RSQQTTT
+643 RSQQSATK
-650 NISDAKVPRTR
+650 ISNAKTPRTQ
-661 VARSEA
+661 AERSEQI
-667 NTRRD
+667 TRQ
-672 RNSRNVAR
+672 STKTRNVAR
-680 RLQKRSPSTQPKRS
+680 RLKKSSPSAQPKRS
-694 SVESQ
+694 SASAR

-704 KSLRVQK
+704 SPLREQK
-711 PDATATSLVQKPSF
+711 PNASATSLVQKPSF

-736 ARQSSLTAQ
+736 ARQSSLTAR

-752 VRVHSHSSKPGAIV
+752 VRVHSLSSKPGAIV

-788 VHHLRRQKSQRSN
+788 VHHLRRQKSQRSSH
-801 LALRSA
+801 ALRSA
-807 THGDPSTAR
+807 SHGDPSTAR

-834 ASAGIQ
+834 ASGGIQ

-853 THGDTARAITAA
+853 THGDTARAITAT
-865 NQSRQSDTAVRR
+865 NKSRQSDTAVRR
-877 SPAPNSVARSVS
+877 SPASDSVARSVS
-889 PRSSRASSERSDNS
+889 PKSSRASSDWSGDS

-924 TGEDFTPAMTPSQGN
+924 TGEDFAPAITPDQGV
-939 SVSTSANSDVI
+939 SVSTSADSDVI

-959 AESTLQYSE
+959 AESTPRYTE
-968 PTGDQS
+968 PTIDQAVDTS
-974 FDSSVADQRDDQPHW
+974 MGDQRDGQPHW
-989 AIMRTPAEN
+989 AVMRTPADN
-998 NELSTSE
+998 DDLSTSE
-1005 LISRAPSSA
+1005 FISRSPSSA

-1029 VANASIMRSVVAN
+1029 VTNASIMRSVVAN

-1047 SEDQPDQ
+1047 SEDLPDQ
-1054 SVRANRSQQRTVSGP
+1054 SVRAKANQQRTASGP
-1069 SSARTTSPQPS
+1069 TSAQTTSSQTPATQTSSA
-1080 TSQSST
+1080 QSST
-1086 LSSTTQS
+1086 LSSSTQS
-1093 ADISRSASITG
+1093 ADISRSASTTG
-1104 PRSRTTDA
+1104 SHSRTTDTEA
-1112 ETNRSRQEI
+1112 NRSRQAI
-1121 VERGGSIASRGIL
+1121 VERGGSIASRGVL
-1134 HRAISRSVP
+1134 HRAVSRSVP

-1174 PVVPNVARTASSP
+1174 PVVPNVARTSSSP
-1187 SSTSSSS
+1187 SSTSSSTS
-1194 SSSISG
+1194 SPISG

-1208 SISRSL
+1208 SISRS
-1214 SSSSPSISRSV
+1214 SSSNSSSISRSV

-1246 ANGVQFGLSEDG
+1246 ANGVQFGPSEDG

-1281 RQVSGTTSSGIV
+1281 RQVSGTTSSGIM
-1293 RRASSSDQVSRSVS
+1293 RRPSSSDQVSRSVG

-1320 AAPGPVSILSQVLAP
+1320 AAPGPVAILSQVLAP
-1335 SDDSESGTSQ
+1335 SDDSDSGTSQ

>member
-1 MTNLSSPQVPTQ
+1 MTDLSSPQVPTH

-26 QRKMTIGR
+26 QHKMTIGR

-184 DRDGPSP
+184 DRDGPRPDAVNSEQKNPFASHVRNSFSSQGVVTQSMLSRQPSP
-191 KAATSSRHIS
+191 KF
-201 TNSDVR
+201 D
-207 PMRRV
+207 
-212 GLNTNV
+212 
-218 GAGTES
+218 
-224 VSLTNT
+224 
-230 PDFVASGH
+230 
-238 FSRPPKFESVMV
+238 SVMV
-250 ARSVLTM
+250 ARSLLMRPQTSSADEPNASVL
-257 PNPFDR
+257 
-263 VTASQS
+263 
-269 HSAASPNSLRVETV
+269 NSRE
-283 QADSSRPDISRPVHR
+283 SSHR
-298 LTLPRASARQS
+298 LSLPRASARTS
-309 IDRSAIH
+309 VDRSAIH
-316 RRPVAVRQPLVAPS
+316 RRPVALRQPHVAPS

-344 LTSASVVASAPQV
+344 LTTASVVAPPPQV
-357 NRAVN
+357 NRAAN
-362 ASGRAAAT
+362 SFGRASTT

-377 QRALSNPTTSSNPVT
+377 PSALSNPTTSSNPVT
-392 ATNRSQASSSRPASI
+392 PSNRSQASSSRPASI
-407 SRKVA
+407 SRNVV
-412 DTPSSTPTPTPTQ
+412 DTPTSTPT
-425 AQAPTPTA
+425 QAPTPTT

-447 TKVSRTA
+447 TKVSRSA
-454 DIAPSVDPVAQ
+454 NIAPSDDLVTQ
-465 PAPIPSPSSISVSDA
+465 PAPIPSPSSISVSDT
-480 STVHTHVSALTD
+480 STVNTPVSASTD
-492 STRPTTISPS
+492 STRPNAISAS
-502 NYNAIS
+502 NYDAIS
-508 TDGDSA
+508 TDGGSA

-536 LSTESETS
+536 LSTESNTS

-566 PTNAPLGSPGD
+566 PTNAPLGTPGD

-605 SLPSPSPI
+605 SLSSPSSI
-613 NNRSK
+613 NNRLK

-643 RSQQTTT
+643 RSQQSTT
-650 NISDAKVPRTR
+650 NISDAEVPRTR
-661 VARSEA
+661 VERSEA
-667 NTRRD
+667 NTHRD

-680 RLQKRSPSTQPKRS
+680 RLQKRSPSAQPKRS
-694 SVESQ
+694 SVNSQ

-704 KSLRVQK
+704 SPLRVQK
-711 PDATATSLVQKPSF
+711 PDAAATSLVQKPSF

-736 ARQSSLTAQ
+736 ARQSSLTAR

-772 HDPSTETSFAQ
+772 HDPSTETSFAR

-788 VHHLRRQKSQRSN
+788 VQHLRRQKSQRSN

-807 THGDPSTAR
+807 SHGDPSTAR
-816 VMSVAR
+816 VISVAR
-822 ATRSHMSSVTPG
+822 ATRSHMSSITPG
-834 ASAGIQ
+834 ASTGIQ

-853 THGDTARAITAA
+853 THGLTARAITAA
-865 NQSRQSDTAVRR
+865 NKSRQSDPAVRR
-877 SPAPNSVARSVS
+877 STTSDSVERSAS
-889 PRSSRASSERSDNS
+889 PRSLRASSERSVDPP
-903 TSLTGAGSHV
+903 SLTGAGSDV
-913 AQNFLDRLSRK
+913 AQNFLDRLTRK
-924 TGEDFTPAMTPSQGN
+924 TGEVFAPAITPGQGA
-939 SVSTSANSDVI
+939 SVSPSADSEVI
-950 SRSVSRTPR
+950 FRSVSQAPR
-959 AESTLQYSE
+959 AESTFQYSE
-968 PTGDQS
+968 PTSDQLIDFS
-974 FDSSVADQRDDQPHW
+974 MGDQRDDQPHW
-989 AIMRTPAEN
+989 AIMRTPAGN
-998 NELSTSE
+998 DDLTTGE
-1005 LISRAPSSA
+1005 LISRRPSSA
-1014 DTSERASRAMGDTAS
+1014 DTSEKASRAMGDTAS
-1029 VANASIMRSVVAN
+1029 VANASIMRSIAN

-1047 SEDQPDQ
+1047 LENQPDQ
-1054 SVRANRSQQRTVSGP
+1054 SVRANRSQQRTVSSP

-1086 LSSTTQS
+1086 LSSSTQS
-1093 ADISRSASITG
+1093 ADISRSASTTG
-1104 PRSRTTDA
+1104 SRSRTTNA

-1121 VERGGSIASRGIL
+1121 VERGGSIASRGVL
-1134 HRAISRSVP
+1134 HRAVSRSVP
-1143 TQRLSSPLND
+1143 TQRLSSPLKD

-1174 PVVPNVARTASSP
+1174 PVVPNVARSASSP
-1187 SSTSSSS
+1187 SSTSSSP

-1200 ATTSSPGA
+1200 TTTSSPSA

-1246 ANGVQFGLSEDG
+1246 ANGVQFGPSEDG
-1258 TISADALVRMIES
+1258 TISADDLVRMIES

-1281 RQVSGTTSSGIV
+1281 RQVSGTTSSAIM
-1293 RRASSSDQVSRSVS
+1293 RRPSSSDQVSRSVS

-1335 SDDSESGTSQ
+1335 ADDSDSGNSQ

>member
-43 NSFGRSTSIRRSISS
+43 NSFGRSSSLRRSISS

-191 KAATSSRHIS
+191 KATASSRHIS

-218 GAGTES
+218 GASTES

-230 PDFVASGH
+230 PDFVASGQ

-269 HSAASPNSLRVETV
+269 HAAASPNSLRVETV

-377 QRALSNPTTSSNPVT
+377 PRALSNPTTSSNPVT
-392 ATNRSQASSSRPASI
+392 STNRSQASSSRPASI

-412 DTPSSTPTPTPTQ
+412 DTPSSTPTQAQTQ
-425 AQAPTPTA
+425 TQAPTT

-441 ARDSEA
+441 ARNSEA

-454 DIAPSVDPVAQ
+454 DIAASVDPVAQ

-480 STVHTHVSALTD
+480 STVHTPISATTD
-492 STRPTTISPS
+492 SARPTTISAS
-502 NYNAIS
+502 NYDAIS
-508 TDGDSA
+508 TDGGSA

-536 LSTESETS
+536 LSAESETS

-694 SVESQ
+694 SVDSR

-704 KSLRVQK
+704 KPLRVQK
-711 PDATATSLVQKPSF
+711 PDASATSLVQKPSF

-736 ARQSSLTAQ
+736 ARQSSLTAR
-745 RSLRLPQ
+745 RSLQLPQ

-807 THGDPSTAR
+807 SHGDPSTAR
-816 VMSVAR
+816 VLSVAR

-889 PRSSRASSERSDNS
+889 PRSSRASSEQSGNS

-913 AQNFLDRLSRK
+913 AQNFLERLSRK
-924 TGEDFTPAMTPSQGN
+924 TGEDFTPAITPSQGN
-939 SVSTSANSDVI
+939 SVSTSADSDVI

-974 FDSSVADQRDDQPHW
+974 FDSSAADQRDDQPHW

-1005 LISRAPSSA
+1005 FISRAPSSA
-1014 DTSERASRAMGDTAS
+1014 DTSERASRAMGDTTS

-1054 SVRANRSQQRTVSGP
+1054 SVRTNRSQQRTVSGP
-1069 SSARTTSPQPS
+1069 SSARTTSPQSS

-1086 LSSTTQS
+1086 LSSSTQS
-1093 ADISRSASITG
+1093 ADISRSALTSG
-1104 PRSRTTDA
+1104 SRSRTTDA

-1134 HRAISRSVP
+1134 HRAVSRSVP

-1174 PVVPNVARTASSP
+1174 PVVPSVARTASSP

-1194 SSSISG
+1194 SSSVSG

>member
-1 MTNLSSPQVPTQ
+1 MTDLSSQPVPVQ
-13 PLRRIVRPTPIAR
+13 PLRRIVQPTPVAR

-178 KNGIRT
+178 KSGNRT

-191 KAATSSRHIS
+191 KAATSSRRVSANSEVRAMRKVGPTTNLGANKES
-201 TNSDVR
+201 TSSTTARHFDAPVQ
-207 PMRRV
+207 
-212 GLNTNV
+212 
-218 GAGTES
+218 
-224 VSLTNT
+224 
-230 PDFVASGH
+230 

-250 ARSVLTM
+250 ARSVLTT
-257 PNPFDR
+257 PHPFDR
-263 VTASQS
+263 ATTSQPSATTSQS
-269 HSAASPNSLRVETV
+269 SLRVK
-283 QADSSRPDISRPVHR
+283 SSRPETSRPESSRAVHR

-316 RRPVAVRQPLVAPS
+316 RRPAAVRQPLVAPS

-344 LTSASVVASAPQV
+344 LTSASVVASSPQV
-357 NRAVN
+357 IRAAN
-362 ASGRAAAT
+362 LSGRASAT
-370 NTRTTSS
+370 STRTTSS
-377 QRALSNPTTSSNPVT
+377 PTTSPNPT
-392 ATNRSQASSSRPASI
+392 MSLNTSPASSSSTASI
-407 SRKVA
+407 TRKVA
-412 DTPSSTPTPTPTQ
+412 DTPTSTPTPNT
-425 AQAPTPTA
+425 

-441 ARDSEA
+441 ARDSESA
-447 TKVSRTA
+447 KVSRTA
-454 DIAPSVDPVAQ
+454 NIAPSVEPVAQ

-480 STVHTHVSALTD
+480 STVNTPVSASTD
-492 STRPTTISPS
+492 STRPTAISAS
-502 NYNAIS
+502 NYNAIG

-544 TAPQMISTAQDS
+544 TTPQIVSAAQDS

-566 PTNAPLGSPGD
+566 PTNAPLGTPGD

-589 SIASSMS
+589 SIASSMR
-596 SAAQAQRES
+596 SAVQTQRES
-605 SLPSPSPI
+605 STPI
-613 NNRSK
+613 SSLSTDRSK
-618 VSRKL
+618 ISRKL
-623 SRDPLASVRRQQSS
+623 SRDPIASARRQQSS
-637 NAESAS
+637 SAESAS
-643 RSQQTTT
+643 RSQQSATT
-650 NISDAKVPRTR
+650 ISDAKVPRTQ
-661 VARSEA
+661 VARSEQISPQG
-667 NTRRD
+667 TKT
-672 RNSRNVAR
+672 RNVAR
-680 RLQKRSPSTQPKRS
+680 RLKNSSPSAQPNRS
-694 SVESQ
+694 SADAR

-704 KSLRVQK
+704 SPQREQK
-711 PDATATSLVQKPSF
+711 PNTSASSLVQKPSF

-736 ARQSSLTAQ
+736 ARQSSLTAR

-752 VRVHSHSSKPGAIV
+752 VRVHSLSSKPGAIV

-801 LALRSA
+801 LALRGAS
-807 THGDPSTAR
+807 HGDPSTAR

-834 ASAGIQ
+834 ASGGIQ

-853 THGDTARAITAA
+853 THGDAPRAITTT
-865 NQSRQSDTAVRR
+865 NKSRQTDTAVRR
-877 SPAPNSVARSVS
+877 SPASDSVARSS
-889 PRSSRASSERSDNS
+889 TPKSSRAGNEWSGDS
-903 TSLTGAGSHV
+903 TSLTGAGSRV

-924 TGEDFTPAMTPSQGN
+924 TGEDFAPAITPDQGV
-939 SVSTSANSDVI
+939 SVSTSADSDVI

-959 AESTLQYSE
+959 AESTPRYTE
-968 PTGDQS
+968 PTIDQS
-974 FDSSVADQRDDQPHW
+974 VDSMGAQRDGQPHW
-989 AIMRTPAEN
+989 AVMRTPADN
-998 NELSTSE
+998 DDLSTSE
-1005 LISRAPSSA
+1005 LISRSPSSA

-1029 VANASIMRSVVAN
+1029 VTNGSIMRSVVAN

-1047 SEDQPDQ
+1047 SENQPHQ
-1054 SVRANRSQQRTVSGP
+1054 SVRAKGNRQRTVSGT
-1069 SSARTTSPQPS
+1069 SSA
-1080 TSQSST
+1080 QSSSAQTQSAQTPSAQT
-1086 LSSTTQS
+1086 LSSSTQS
-1093 ADISRSASITG
+1093 ADISRSASTTG
-1104 PRSRTTDA
+1104 SRSRTTDTEA
-1112 ETNRSRQEI
+1112 NRSRQEI

-1134 HRAISRSVP
+1134 HRAVSRSVP
-1143 TQRLSSPLND
+1143 THRLSSPLND

-1174 PVVPNVARTASSP
+1174 PVLPNVARTSSSP
-1187 SSTSSSS
+1187 SSTSSST

-1200 ATTSSPGA
+1200 DTTSSPGA
-1208 SISRSL
+1208 SISRSSG
-1214 SSSSPSISRSV
+1214 SSSSSISRSV

-1246 ANGVQFGLSEDG
+1246 ANGVQFGPSEDG
-1258 TISADALVRMIES
+1258 SISADALVRMIES

-1281 RQVSGTTSSGIV
+1281 RQVSGTTSSGIM
-1293 RRASSSDQVSRSVS
+1293 RRPSSSDQVSRSVS

-1313 SSSTVEK
+1313 SSSPVEK

-1335 SDDSESGTSQ
+1335 SDDSDSGTNQ
-1345 ITTSQLLDLMDW
+1345 VTTSQLLDLMDW

>member
-1 MTNLSSPQVPTQ
+1 MSELSGLDVPTQ

-43 NSFGRSTSIRRSISS
+43 NSFGRSTSIRRSISH

-81 YRDRDIIALRQSR
+81 YRDRDIIALRQTR

-156 VAAQPPRPTA
+156 VTAQPPRPTS

-178 KNGIRT
+178 RNGNRT

-191 KAATSSRHIS
+191 KAATASRLIS
-201 TNSDVR
+201 KNR
-207 PMRRV
+207 EV
-212 GLNTNV
+212 GPSINV
-218 GAGTES
+218 GRDNES
-224 VSLTNT
+224 VSSTIARQLDT
-230 PDFVASGH
+230 PDQI
-238 FSRPPKFESVMV
+238 SRPQKFESVMV
-250 ARSVLTM
+250 ARSVLTT
-257 PNPFDR
+257 PHPFES
-263 VTASQS
+263 VNSSQS
-269 HSAASPNSLRVETV
+269 KAAISQDL
-283 QADSSRPDISRPVHR
+283 SRPQSSQAKTSRPESSRPVHR

-309 IDRSAIH
+309 VDRSAIH
-316 RRPVAVRQPLVAPS
+316 RRPISVRQPLVAPS

-336 MMFEAPRR
+336 MMYEAPRR
-344 LTSASVVASAPQV
+344 LTTTSVASPSALV
-357 NRAVN
+357 NRLADSPRQSNRSLDQRGPLTSPAQVPL
-362 ASGRAAAT
+362 SS
-370 NTRTTSS
+370 TTS
-377 QRALSNPTTSSNPVT
+377 NPSP
-392 ATNRSQASSSRPASI
+392 ASSSSTASI

-412 DTPSSTPTPTPTQ
+412 N
-425 AQAPTPTA
+425 APTPATTTA
-433 GPDWTSFP
+433 TTTATATNIAPATTKATATNTGPDWTSFP
-441 ARDSEA
+441 TLNSESG
-447 TKVSRTA
+447 KVSRQA
-454 DIAPSVDPVAQ
+454 DTTTSVESVVQ
-465 PAPIPSPSSISVSDA
+465 PTPTSSPASVSVPNTRADN
-480 STVHTHVSALTD
+480 TSATD
-492 STRPTTISPS
+492 TNVSTRPTDSS
-502 NYNAIS
+502 LSSSNAIS
-508 TDGDSA
+508 TDRDSV

-536 LSTESETS
+536 LSTESGTS
-544 TAPQMISTAQDS
+544 TTPQIVSTAQDS
-556 LFRRVAALAN
+556 IFRRVAALAN
-566 PTNAPLGSPGD
+566 PTNAPLGTPGD

-589 SIASSMS
+589 SIASSMR
-596 SAAQAQRES
+596 SAVDTQRES
-605 SLPSPSPI
+605 STSISTLSTD
-613 NNRSK
+613 RSK

-623 SRDPLASVRRQQSS
+623 SRDPAA
-637 NAESAS
+637 N
-643 RSQQTTT
+643 T
-650 NISDAKVPRTR
+650 NMTRTQ
-661 VARSEA
+661 VKRSEQI
-667 NTRRD
+667 TPQGTKT
-672 RNSRNVAR
+672 RNVAR
-680 RLQKRSPSTQPKRS
+680 RLQKSSPSAQPKGS
-694 SVESQ
+694 SADAR

-704 KSLRVQK
+704 SPQREQK
-711 PDATATSLVQKPSF
+711 PDASATSLVQKPSF

-736 ARQSSLTAQ
+736 ARQSSLTAR

-752 VRVHSHSSKPGAIV
+752 VRVHSLSSKPGAIV

-801 LALRSA
+801 HALRSA

-816 VMSVAR
+816 VMSVAQ

-834 ASAGIQ
+834 ASGGIQ

-853 THGDTARAITAA
+853 THGDASRAITAT
-865 NQSRQSDTAVRR
+865 NKSRQSDNAVHR
-877 SPAPNSVARSVS
+877 SPSSDSVARSS
-889 PRSSRASSERSDNS
+889 TPKSSRASSEWSGDS
-903 TSLTGAGSHV
+903 TSLTGAGSDV

-924 TGEDFTPAMTPSQGN
+924 TGEGFAPAITPDQG
-939 SVSTSANSDVI
+939 VSLSKSADSDVI

-968 PTGDQS
+968 PASEQAV
-974 FDSSVADQRDDQPHW
+974 DSSMGDQRDDQPHW
-989 AIMRTPAEN
+989 AVMRTPADN
-998 NELSTSE
+998 DDLSTSE
-1005 LISRAPSSA
+1005 LISRSPGSA
-1014 DTSERASRAMGDTAS
+1014 DTSGRASRAMDDAAS
-1029 VANASIMRSVVAN
+1029 VTNASIMRSVVAS

-1047 SEDQPDQ
+1047 SENQPDQ
-1054 SVRANRSQQRTVSGP
+1054 SVRATRNQQRAV
-1069 SSARTTSPQPS
+1069 S
-1080 TSQSST
+1080 TSAQTSTIQAPTMSSSTQSS
-1086 LSSTTQS
+1086 
-1093 ADISRSASITG
+1093 DISRSASTTG
-1104 PRSRTTDA
+1104 TRSRTSNPEA
-1112 ETNRSRQEI
+1112 NRSRQEI
-1121 VERGGSIASRGIL
+1121 VERGGSIASRGVL
-1134 HRAISRSVP
+1134 HRAVSRSVP

-1153 LPVSPNVTPGMRI
+1153 LPVSPNVTPGLRI

-1174 PVVPNVARTASSP
+1174 PVVPNVARTSSSP
-1187 SSTSSSS
+1187 SSTSSST

-1200 ATTSSPGA
+1200 ATTSPGA
-1208 SISRSL
+1208 NISRSS
-1214 SSSSPSISRSV
+1214 SSSSPSISRSA
-1225 SSPSTSNVR
+1225 SSPSSSKVR

-1246 ANGVQFGLSEDG
+1246 ANGVQFGPSEDG

-1281 RQVSGTTSSGIV
+1281 RQVSGTSSSGIM
-1293 RRASSSDQVSRSVS
+1293 RRATSSDQVSRSVS

-1313 SSSTVEK
+1313 SSSMVEK
-1320 AAPGPVSILSQVLAP
+1320 AAPGPVAILSQVLAP
-1335 SDDSESGTSQ
+1335 SDDSDSGNNQ